1 MPDRPRLAAAGR
13 TVTGKAVARLRR
25 EGRLPAVVAGHGV
38 PSRSLSVD
46 AHEFELLRKHA
57 GATTLVDL
65 AVEGERP
72 LPVLV
77 QGVQVH
83 PLSRRPVHVDL
94 LAVRMSEELTVDVA
108 LVPSGHAPASDEGG
122 TVVHDLTSVRVKALP
137 GDLPEQL
144 AYDVSGLADTSSTVT
159 VADLRAPRGVTVLT
173 DPAEVVA
180 RVLPPRVEEEPVVAE
195 AAEGA
200 EAAAEGAEAAGG
212 GGTTAEA

>member
-38 PSRSLSVD
+38 PSRSLSLD
-46 AHEFELLRKHA
+46 AHEFEQLRRHA

-77 QGVQVH
+77 HAVQVH

-94 LAVRMSEELTVDVA
+94 LAVRMSEELTVEVA
-108 LVPSGHAPASDEGG
+108 LAPTGHAPAADAGG
-122 TVVHDLTSVRVKALP
+122 TVIHDLTSVRVKALP
-137 GDLPEQL
+137 GDLPE
-144 AYDVSGLADTSSTVT
+144 AIEVDVAALADTSATIT
-159 VADLRAPRGVTVLT
+159 VADLPVPRGVTLLH

-180 RVLPPRVEEEPVVAE
+180 RVLPPRIEEEAPPAEAE
-195 AAEGA
+195 AA
-200 EAAAEGAEAAGG
+200 
-212 GGTTAEA
+212 TAEAPAAAPAEGERTPAEG